1 MRVGLVTMLA
11 CSLVLC
17 GCSGSFVLKNA
28 TADAA
33 STGTLVTPTN
43 TVAFGSVAVGQTS
56 NASVT
61 LSNQGTAP
69 VEISQLNI
77 TGQSFSVSGQ
87 SSLPMTVAANGSVTL
102 TIQFSPAASGPVTGQ
117 LTITSNASTGTSTA
131 VSLSGTGVPV
141 LSGLSCTSRSMTGAG
156 PDSCTVTLNAAAASG
171 GLHCESGQQQ

>member
-1 MRVGLVTMLA
+1 MRVELVTMMA

-17 GCSGSFVLKNA
+17 GCGGSFVVKNA

-33 STGTLVTPTN
+33 TGTLVAPTN
-43 TVAFGSVAVGQTS
+43 TVAFGSVAVDQTS

-77 TGQSFSVSGQ
+77 TGQSFSISGQ

-117 LTITSNASTGTSTA
+117 LTITSNASTGTSTV

-141 LSGLSCTSRSMTGAG
+141 LSALSCTSGSMTGAG
-156 PDSCTVTLNAAAASG
+156 PIAAP
-171 GLHCESGQQQ
+171 